1 MPHRTTSSSVHASLV
16 VVLSALAAGGC
27 GADRDEDLP
36 AAVDPPVAM
45 DEDTAPA
52 AYRVDI
58 LSASL
63 RHSRHIDGALS
74 ISLGGPVTRLVDEVP
89 YTMTSSWFRI
99 DSLHDAAGAPINF
112 DRGGARPHADDPERW
127 PYFHFAATPPLRLQG
142 SGHLDGLPEAAA
154 ETVTVKGAAEVIEL
168 AQVREL
174 VMDVHTTEL
183 PMAFAKIADGAYVAL
198 RSFAQDGRSG
208 HINLWTFVSNTGGE
222 PQLDP
227 RPLHLTEHFIE
238 GHDHRRGYDRHRPPL
253 VLGYQLLDDSGG
265 VLGHYEIFGAGSDRS
280 EGLYE
285 ELDEPFRLEADA
297 QVGAVR
303 VLVATEFR
311 LLEFPFETKLQSF
324 LD

>member
-1 MPHRTTSSSVHASLV
+1 MLHSTAKPIVYASRIAALLV
-16 VVLSALAAGGC
+16 LVAGGC
-27 GADRDEDLP
+27 GADRAEDLP
-36 AAVDPPVAM
+36 PVP
-45 DEDTAPA
+45 DEEDAEV
-52 AYRVDI
+52 AYRADI

-63 RHSRHIDGALS
+63 RHSRRVDGALS
-74 ISLGGPVTRLVDEVP
+74 ISLGGPVTRLVDEAP

-99 DSLHDAAGAPINF
+99 DSLHDASGAVI
-112 DRGGARPHADDPERW
+112 DIDLGGARPATDDPDRW

-154 ETVTVKGAAEVIEL
+154 AAVSVRGAAEVIEF
-168 AQVREL
+168 AEVQEL
-174 VMDVHTTEL
+174 VIDVHSTAL
-183 PMAFAKIADGAYVAL
+183 PMAFTKVADGVFVAL
-198 RSFAQDGRSG
+198 RSFTQDKESG

-222 PQLDP
+222 PELDP
-227 RPLHLTEHFIE
+227 GPLHLNEYVAE
-238 GHDHRRGYDRHRPPL
+238 GRGPGRGYDRHRPPL

-265 VLGHYEIFGAGSDRS
+265 VLGHYEIFGAGSDRA

-311 LLEFPFETKLQSF
+311 LLEVPFETKLRSF